1 MEPSDV
7 FLLRSIEPVML
18 KSVPKDNVTYWLL
31 GILCNKRGL
40 LKKMIHLDM
49 GNFADAADMSM
60 EINSSGN
67 HPNILLQILF
77 CFTKLRENMHFK

>member
-1 MEPSDV
+1 
-7 FLLRSIEPVML
+7 ML
-18 KSVPKDNVTYWLL
+18 HIGYLESYAIKGV
-31 GILCNKRGL
+31 L
-40 LKKMIHLDM
+40 LKMMIHLDM
-49 GNFADAADMSM
+49 ENSADAADMSM